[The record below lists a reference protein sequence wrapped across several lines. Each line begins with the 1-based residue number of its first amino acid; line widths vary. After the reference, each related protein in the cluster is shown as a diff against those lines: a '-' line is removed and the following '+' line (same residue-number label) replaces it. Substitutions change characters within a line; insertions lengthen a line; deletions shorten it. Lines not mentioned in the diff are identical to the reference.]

1 MDRTEFHRLYL
12 DAARHKLRDKP
23 VTTAAET
30 HYHPRPECPTF
41 DYKFD
46 RPTEQTGHMKLRLW
60 VEAVGSDDM
69 DVFVAIQKLNRD
81 GVPVP
86 FVSSATYQDG
96 PVALGWLR
104 ASHRELD
111 VTRSRT
117 EQPFHPHTREQ
128 RLSPGER
135 VALEIEIW
143 PASIRFLGREKLRL
157 LIQGR
162 ALPKRGL
169 PNAPFARRQATR
181 DAGLHVIHA
190 GGMYDSH
197 LLIPVIP

>member
-1 MDRTEFHRLYL
+1 
-12 DAARHKLRDKP
+12 
-23 VTTAAET
+23 
-30 HYHPRPECPTF
+30 
-41 DYKFD
+41 
-46 RPTEQTGHMKLRLW
+46 
-60 VEAVGSDDM
+60 
-69 DVFVAIQKLNRD
+69 
-81 GVPVP
+81 
-86 FVSSATYQDG
+86 
-96 PVALGWLR
+96 
-104 ASHRELD
+104 
-111 VTRSRT
+111 
-117 EQPFHPHTREQ
+117 
-128 RLSPGER
+128 